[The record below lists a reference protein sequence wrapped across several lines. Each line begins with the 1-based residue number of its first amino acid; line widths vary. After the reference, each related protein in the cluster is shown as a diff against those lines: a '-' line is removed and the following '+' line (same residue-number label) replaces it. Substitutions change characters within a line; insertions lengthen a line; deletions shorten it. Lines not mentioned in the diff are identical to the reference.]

1 MFRKYNNK
9 GSVFGTIVIIIC
21 ALMVLGCAVYIGIG
35 LYKEHELEK
44 KKAELRATATTTQTE
59 IFTWESSTDAASSDA
74 SSESADDTDNR
85 MPISSSMK
93 KGPYAK
99 ENYVL
104 VHPKKNMST
113 VEYSPAEILS
123 QEYINTIIA
132 KYDTVEEAYE
142 EELNDLLDY
151 SVYLDT
157 ASDAI
162 DPVMPGD
169 KDEETYKKL
178 YSTNMVLIDVDNHTI
193 VAERSADERISPA
206 SMSKILTVLVASDYI
221 KSLSDSQMI
230 TQENI
235 DYAIKKGCSRV
246 GYQNGDYTTIQDLM
260 YGTIVCSGADAAMGL
275 AEYIAGDQETFAELM
290 NEKCVELG
298 IDDTAHFTNAVG
310 LYDDDLRCT
319 VKDIAVI
326 LDVAM
331 QNDLCYDAL
340 SARTY
345 HCSTFTDAEYDNA
358 LERALAQR
366 ERENNTDTDTDVDG
380 EEDDKPQ
387 GMQIY
392 NKYLCRVDK
401 LPFKGVFIGAKTGY
415 VEESGCCAATYFTS
429 DSGRHYICVTANAGS
444 TWRSI
449 YDHVAV
455 YRAHAK

>member
-1 MFRKYNNK
+1 MFRRSDNK
-9 GSVFGTIVIIIC
+9 GSVFGTVVIVIC
-21 ALMVLGCAVYIGIG
+21 ALMVLACGVYIGIG
-35 LYKEHELEK
+35 LYKEHQLDK
-44 KKAELRATATTTQTE
+44 KKAELAATMTTTETE
-59 IFTWESSTDAASSDA
+59 KFTWESATDATMEAETA
-74 SSESADDTDNR
+74 TDTD
-85 MPISSSMK
+85 MPISATMK

-99 ENYVL
+99 ENYELVL
-104 VHPKKNMST
+104 PKKNMST
-113 VEYSPAEILS
+113 VEYSAAVIPS
-123 QEYINTIIA
+123 QDYINTILA
-132 KYDTVEEAYE
+132 KYDTTEEAYE
-142 EELNDLLDY
+142 KELNDLLDY
-151 SVYLDT
+151 SVYLATDPK
-157 ASDAI
+157 AI
-162 DPVMPGD
+162 DPVKDGD
-169 KDEETYKKL
+169 KDAETYRKL
-178 YSTNMVLIDVDNHTI
+178 YSTNMVLIDADTHTI
-193 VAERSADERISPA
+193 VAERQADERISPA

-230 TQENI
+230 SQDII

-246 GYQNGDYTTIQDLM
+246 GYQNGDYTTVQDLM

-275 AEYIAGDQETFAELM
+275 AEYIAGDQDTFAELM

-358 LERALAQR
+358 FARAMANR
-366 ERENNTDTDTDVDG
+366 ETESDTASEG
-380 EEDDKPQ
+380 GEDDEEKDPP

-392 NKYLCRVDK
+392 NKYLCRVDG
-401 LPFKGVFIGAKTGY
+401 LPFKGVFIAAKTGY

-429 DSGRHYICVTANAGS
+429 DSGKHYICVTANAGS

-455 YRAHAK
+455 YRAHAQ

>member
-1 MFRKYNNK
+1 MTRRSDNK
-9 GSVFGTIVIIIC
+9 GSVFGTVVIVIC
-21 ALMVLGCAVYIGIG
+21 ALMVLACGVYIGIG
-35 LYKEHELEK
+35 LYKEHQLEK
-44 KKAELRATATTTQTE
+44 KKAQLRANATTTQTE
-59 IFTWESSTDAASSDA
+59 MFVWESPTDASTEEDTT
-74 SSESADDTDNR
+74 ESN
-85 MPISSSMK
+85 MPISASMK

-99 ENYVL
+99 ENYELVL
-104 VHPKKNMST
+104 PKKNMST
-113 VEYSPAEILS
+113 VEYSAAQIVSED
-123 QEYINTIIA
+123 YINTILA
-132 KYDTVEEAYE
+132 KYDSTEEAYE
-142 EELNDLLDY
+142 KELNDLLDY
-151 SVYLDT
+151 SVYLNT
-157 ASDAI
+157 SPKAI
-162 DPVMPGD
+162 DPVKDGD
-169 KDEETYKKL
+169 KDAETYRKL

-193 VAERSADERISPA
+193 VAERQADERISPA

-230 TQENI
+230 SQDII

-246 GYQNGDYTTIQDLM
+246 GYQNGDYTTVQDLM

-275 AEYIAGDQETFAELM
+275 AEYIAGDQDTFAALM

-298 IDDTAHFTNAVG
+298 IDETAHFTNAVG

-331 QNDLCYDAL
+331 QNDLCHDAL

-366 ERENNTDTDTDVDG
+366 ETGKASASDG
-380 EEDDKPQ
+380 DEDEDKEPQ

-392 NKYLCRVDK
+392 NKYLCRVDG
-401 LPFKGVFIGAKTGY
+401 LPFKGVFIAAKTGY

-455 YRAHAK
+455 YRAHAE